1 LPSAIV
7 FATTHAGPY
16 NDKRGI
22 SPLILPCAASVHSA
36 RNVMST
42 LQDILAAAQQL
53 PSTERVQ
60 LIHALW
66 DVTPPEA
73 WPQPSDA
80 WLAEANRRSDAI
92 DAGEIAVA
100 SWDEVRA
107 RTRRQAGL
115 DG

>member
-1 LPSAIV
+1 
-7 FATTHAGPY
+7 
-16 NDKRGI
+16 
-22 SPLILPCAASVHSA
+22 
-36 RNVMST
+36 MST

-53 PSTERVQ
+53 PSTKRIQ

-73 WPQPSDA
+73 WPQPSEA

-92 DAGEIAVA
+92 DVGEISVA

-107 RTRRQAGL
+107 RARRQAGL